1 MKILVVGGGGRE
13 HKGGVIKSENCRKTD
28 ILLSVNKTVFDFEY
42 IKKQCNITA
51 DYNSYQQKEEHIV
64 AECIDDFF
72 NHLSTTL

>member
-1 MKILVVGGGGRE
+1 MSLNSVASAERIMQVENLD
-13 HKGGVIKSENCRKTD
+13 SENEAISSEELKKCYD
-28 ILLSVNKTVFDFEY
+28 DFEY

-64 AECIDDFF
+64 AECIYDFF